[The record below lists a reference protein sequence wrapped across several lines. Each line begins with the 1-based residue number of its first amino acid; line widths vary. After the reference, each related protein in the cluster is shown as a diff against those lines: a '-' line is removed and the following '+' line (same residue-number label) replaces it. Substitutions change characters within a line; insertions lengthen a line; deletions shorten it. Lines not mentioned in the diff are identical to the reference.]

1 MSADAQQVVEQFNE
15 IVKPEGG
22 AVEML
27 TVDGGVLRVRY
38 VPGTN
43 EECASCVLTA
53 DELRDMAAAAPEP
66 KLDSGRQERVENLLN
81 DYMFS

>member
-27 TVDGGVLRVRY
+27 SVDGGVLRVRY

-53 DELRDMAAAAPEP
+53 DELRDMMKESVQTFDPSIEAVEVEP
-66 KLDSGRQERVENLLN
+66 G
-81 DYMFS
+81 